1 MGVSKVPFSTTL
13 SFCVCFIFFSFLF
26 PMNSES
32 RRHMIN
38 YEPVGV
44 RTMPRTGCTYLQR
57 IPSPDPFRTSWYP
70 VNASQRCVKDENIEL
85 INLHYSGTIKQQ
97 MKSPQ
102 NLLDKRAKLHSKQI
116 VVPRIGGPD
125 IAMWKTSS
133 NSIWPFCTMEKPSC
147 GYFFSRSTD
156 NKKRLGI
163 PSTNTVKW
171 RNGELNHA
179 ILRNPAQNTVQPKKS
194 T

>member
-1 MGVSKVPFSTTL
+1 M
-13 SFCVCFIFFSFLF
+13 
-26 PMNSES
+26 
-32 RRHMIN
+32 
-38 YEPVGV
+38 

-97 MKSPQ
+97 MKSPE

-116 VVPRIGGPD
+116 VVPQNLPPRIVRPQGQGQTVSKVKVDLPRIGGPD

-147 GYFFSRSTD
+147 GYFFSRNTD

-163 PSTNTVKW
+163 PPSTNTVKW
-171 RNGELNHA
+171 RNGTQNHA
-179 ILRNPAQNTVQPKKS
+179 IPKKS
-194 T
+194 QITKL